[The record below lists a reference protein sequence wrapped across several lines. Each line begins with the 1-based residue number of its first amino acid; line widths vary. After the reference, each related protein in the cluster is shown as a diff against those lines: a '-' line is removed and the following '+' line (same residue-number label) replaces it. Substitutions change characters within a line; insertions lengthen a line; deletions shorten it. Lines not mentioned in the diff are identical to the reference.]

1 MTCEK
6 FCVGKNFRLSLLQFL
21 KSWYDY
27 TMEEK
32 RLLEKAST
40 DFVRD
45 NMLINYCLWDDNE
58 LLIES
63 FVKNNRIPLRFDL
76 TDYYFCITGIDKK
89 YNLIDDSEI
98 FQRQVENT
106 YVIYD
111 EIEALLT
118 ENHCRGNSFLIKVD
132 NSKQMAV
139 LFSRDSDC
147 TIRAE
152 QVCEQLHR
160 HFIARPP
167 YAPGNHRFIATSMAG
182 PYHGYEGM
190 HPAYLKARQLN
201 DLRFFEVACPVI
213 TEQVLQQ
220 RIDPGVLAIYENG
233 RRLRNELCTGNLP
246 AVLEQ
251 VNYVFD
257 HLVRSSL
264 DMNCCRAAHTFV
276 IATLSLFVKVYGI
289 TLDLNFGPQD
299 FCSLSDYQ
307 AHLENPIR
315 RLYKD
320 GNGGPWYSP
329 EVLLAMGF
337 IHENYRKDIS
347 LKLVAEY
354 TNTNVSHLSSE
365 FNRQT
370 GSSLPD
376 FISGLRIEKARFYL
390 KNSTLTIAQISRE
403 VGFSSERYF
412 TEIFK
417 KRCGKTPIQYRAQL
431 NMEESEPFR
440 E

>member
-1 MTCEK
+1 
-6 FCVGKNFRLSLLQFL
+6 
-21 KSWYDY
+21 
-27 TMEEK
+27 MEEK
-32 RLLEKAST
+32 CLLEKAST

-45 NMLINYCLWDDNE
+45 NMLINYCLWDDSE

-76 TDYYFCITGIDKK
+76 EDYYFCITGIDKK
-89 YNLIDDSEI
+89 YNLIDDSAI
-98 FQRQVENT
+98 FQRQVETT
-106 YVIYD
+106 YAIY
-111 EIEALLT
+111 EEMEALLNA
-118 ENHCRGNSFLIKVD
+118 NHCRGNCFLIKVD

-139 LFSRDSDC
+139 LFSRDAECRIS
-147 TIRAE
+147 AE
-152 QVCEQLHR
+152 QVCEQIHR
-160 HFIARPP
+160 HFLERPP
-167 YAPGNHRFIATSMAG
+167 YAPGNHRFIATSLAG
-182 PYHGYEGM
+182 PYQGYEGM

-213 TEQVLQQ
+213 TEQVLQR

-264 DMNCCRAAHTFV
+264 DMNCCQAAHTFV
-276 IATLSLFVKVYGI
+276 IATLSLFVKVYGVA
-289 TLDLNFGPQD
+289 LDLNFGPQD
-299 FCSLSDYQ
+299 FFSLSEYQ
-307 AHLENPIR
+307 AHLENQIR
-315 RLYKD
+315 RLCQS
-320 GNGGPWYSP
+320 GANGRWYTP

-337 IHENYRKDIS
+337 IHENYQKDIS

-376 FISGLRIEKARFYL
+376 FIAGLRIEKACSDL
-390 KNSTLTIAQISRE
+390 ENSTLTIAQISRE
-403 VGFSSERYF
+403 VGFGSERYF

-417 KRCGKTPIQYRAQL
+417 KHCGKTPLQYRAQL
-431 NMEESEPFR
+431 NLEKSESSENK
-440 E
+440 

>member
-1 MTCEK
+1 
-6 FCVGKNFRLSLLQFL
+6 
-21 KSWYDY
+21 
-27 TMEEK
+27 MEEK
-32 RLLEKAST
+32 CLLEKAST

-76 TDYYFCITGIDKK
+76 EAYYFCITGIDKK
-89 YNLIDDSEI
+89 YNLIDDSAI
-98 FQRQVENT
+98 FQRQVETT
-106 YVIYD
+106 YAIY
-111 EIEALLT
+111 EEMEALLNA
-118 ENHCRGNSFLIKVD
+118 NHCRGNCFLIKVD

-139 LFSRDSDC
+139 LFSRDAECRIS
-147 TIRAE
+147 AE
-152 QVCEQLHR
+152 QVCEQIHR
-160 HFIARPP
+160 HFLERPP
-167 YAPGNHRFIATSMAG
+167 YAPGNHRFIATSLAG
-182 PYHGYEGM
+182 PYQGYEGM
-190 HPAYLKARQLN
+190 HPAYLKVGMYA
-201 DLRFFEVACPVI
+201 DTSPACFFEVACPVI
-213 TEQVLQQ
+213 TEQVLQR

-264 DMNCCRAAHTFV
+264 DMNCCQAAHTFV
-276 IATLSLFVKVYGI
+276 IATLSLFVKVYGVA
-289 TLDLNFGPQD
+289 LDLNFGPQD
-299 FCSLSDYQ
+299 FFSLSEYQ
-307 AHLENPIR
+307 AHLENQIR
-315 RLYKD
+315 RLYED
-320 GNGGPWYSP
+320 GNGSPWYSP

-337 IHENYRKDIS
+337 IHENYQKDIS

-376 FISGLRIEKARFYL
+376 FIAGLRIEKARSDL
-390 KNSTLTIAQISRE
+390 ENSTLTIAQISRE
-403 VGFSSERYF
+403 VGFGSERYF

-417 KRCGKTPIQYRAQL
+417 KHCGKTPLQYRAQL
-431 NMEESEPFR
+431 NLEKSESSENK
-440 E
+440 

>member
-1 MTCEK
+1 
-6 FCVGKNFRLSLLQFL
+6 
-21 KSWYDY
+21 
-27 TMEEK
+27 MEEK
-32 RLLEKAST
+32 CLLEKAST

-76 TDYYFCITGIDKK
+76 EAYYFCITGIDKK
-89 YNLIDDSEI
+89 YNLIDDSAI
-98 FQRQVENT
+98 FQRQVETT
-106 YVIYD
+106 YAIY
-111 EIEALLT
+111 EEMEALLNA
-118 ENHCRGNSFLIKVD
+118 NHCRGNCFLIKVD

-139 LFSRDSDC
+139 LFSRDAECRIS
-147 TIRAE
+147 AE
-152 QVCEQLHR
+152 QVCEQIHR
-160 HFIARPP
+160 HFLERPP
-167 YAPGNHRFIATSMAG
+167 YAPGNHRFIATSLAG
-182 PYHGYEGM
+182 PYQGYEGM

-213 TEQVLQQ
+213 TEQVLQRQ
-220 RIDPGVLAIYENG
+220 IDPGVLAIYENG

-264 DMNCCRAAHTFV
+264 DMNCCQAAHTFV
-276 IATLSLFVKVYGI
+276 IATLSLFVKVYGVA
-289 TLDLNFGPQD
+289 LDLNFGPQD
-299 FCSLSDYQ
+299 FFSLSEYQ
-307 AHLENPIR
+307 AHLENQIR
-315 RLYKD
+315 KLCQS
-320 GNGGPWYSP
+320 GANGRWYTP

-337 IHENYRKDIS
+337 IHENYQKDIS

-354 TNTNVSHLSSE
+354 TNTNISHLSSE

-376 FISGLRIEKARFYL
+376 FIAGLRIEKARSDL
-390 KNSTLTIAQISRE
+390 ENSTLTIAQISRE
-403 VGFSSERYF
+403 VGFGSERYF

-417 KRCGKTPIQYRAQL
+417 KHCGKTPLQYRAQL
-431 NMEESEPFR
+431 NLEKSESSGNK
-440 E
+440 

>member
-1 MTCEK
+1 
-6 FCVGKNFRLSLLQFL
+6 
-21 KSWYDY
+21 
-27 TMEEK
+27 MEEK
-32 RLLEKAST
+32 CLLEKAST

-63 FVKNNRIPLRFDL
+63 FVKNNRSPLRFDL
-76 TDYYFCITGIDKK
+76 EDYYFCITGIDKK
-89 YNLIDDSEI
+89 YNLIDDSAI
-98 FQRQVENT
+98 FQRQVETT
-106 YVIYD
+106 YAIY
-111 EIEALLT
+111 EEMEALLNA
-118 ENHCRGNSFLIKVD
+118 NHCRGNCFLIKVD

-139 LFSRDSDC
+139 LFSRDAECRIS
-147 TIRAE
+147 AE
-152 QVCEQLHR
+152 QVCEQIHR
-160 HFIARPP
+160 HFLERPP
-167 YAPGNHRFIATSMAG
+167 YAPGNHRFIATSLAG
-182 PYHGYEGM
+182 PYQGYEGM

-213 TEQVLQQ
+213 TEQVLQR

-264 DMNCCRAAHTFV
+264 DMNCCQAAHTFV
-276 IATLSLFVKVYGI
+276 IATLSLFVKVYGVA
-289 TLDLNFGPQD
+289 LDLNFGPQD
-299 FCSLSDYQ
+299 FFSLSEYQ
-307 AHLENPIR
+307 AHLENQIR
-315 RLYKD
+315 RLCQS
-320 GNGGPWYSP
+320 GANGRWYTP

-337 IHENYRKDIS
+337 IHENYQKDIS

-376 FISGLRIEKARFYL
+376 FIAGLRIEKACSDL
-390 KNSTLTIAQISRE
+390 ENSTLTIAQISRE
-403 VGFSSERYF
+403 VGFGSERYF

-417 KRCGKTPIQYRAQL
+417 KHCGKTPLQYRAQL
-431 NMEESEPFR
+431 NLEKSESSENK
-440 E
+440 

>member
-1 MTCEK
+1 
-6 FCVGKNFRLSLLQFL
+6 
-21 KSWYDY
+21 
-27 TMEEK
+27 MEEK
-32 RLLEKAST
+32 CLLEKAST

-76 TDYYFCITGIDKK
+76 EDYYFCITGIDKK
-89 YNLIDDSEI
+89 YNLIDDSAI
-98 FQRQVENT
+98 FQRQVETT
-106 YVIYD
+106 YAIY
-111 EIEALLT
+111 EEMEALLNA
-118 ENHCRGNSFLIKVD
+118 NHCRGNCFLIKVD

-139 LFSRDSDC
+139 LFSRDAECRIS
-147 TIRAE
+147 AE
-152 QVCEQLHR
+152 QLCEQIHQ
-160 HFIARPP
+160 HFLERPP
-167 YAPGNHRFIATSMAG
+167 YAPGNHRFIATSLAG
-182 PYHGYEGM
+182 PYQGYEGM

-213 TEQVLQQ
+213 TEQVLQR

-264 DMNCCRAAHTFV
+264 DMNCCQAAHTFV
-276 IATLSLFVKVYGI
+276 IATLSLFVKVYGVA
-289 TLDLNFGPQD
+289 LDLNFGPQD
-299 FCSLSDYQ
+299 FFSLSEYQ
-307 AHLENPIR
+307 AHLENQIR
-315 RLYKD
+315 RLYED

-337 IHENYRKDIS
+337 IHENYQKDIS

-376 FISGLRIEKARFYL
+376 FIAGLRIEKARSDL
-390 KNSTLTIAQISRE
+390 ENSTLTIAQISRE
-403 VGFSSERYF
+403 VGFGSERYF

-417 KRCGKTPIQYRAQL
+417 KHCGKTPLQYRAQL
-431 NMEESEPFR
+431 NLEKSESSENK
-440 E
+440 